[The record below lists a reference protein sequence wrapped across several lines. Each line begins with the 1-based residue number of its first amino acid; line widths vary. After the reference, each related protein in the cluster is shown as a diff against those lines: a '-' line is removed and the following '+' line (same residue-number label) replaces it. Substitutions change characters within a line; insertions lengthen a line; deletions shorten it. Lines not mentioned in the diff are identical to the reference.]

1 MHPQQ
6 KGEEGGR
13 ELAEALRRKIRL
25 AGLSYS
31 EVERRLGMGRDY
43 LRQLL
48 AGRVDLKVKHVL
60 GVLAAIGVEPAD
72 FFAELL
78 GPPTLAS
85 VASRTGY
92 AFEPEFPARLLR
104 VQSAALW
111 FLARKL
117 RDKGILTDDEVESFV
132 REFERGGPRL

>member
-1 MHPQQ
+1 MHPRLRA
-6 KGEEGGR
+6 EEGGR
-13 ELAEALRRKIRL
+13 ELAEALQRRIRQ
-25 AGLSYS
+25 AGVSYA

-72 FFAELL
+72 FFAELY
-78 GPPTLAS
+78 GPPPLAA
-85 VASRTGY
+85 VTARTGY
-92 AFEPEFPARLLR
+92 AFDPDFPPRLLR

-111 FLARKL
+111 FLAKKL
-117 RDKGILTDDEVESFV
+117 RDKGVFSDDEVDAFV
-132 REFERGGPRL
+132 REFEKGGPRL

>member
-1 MHPQQ
+1 MHPSQ
-6 KGEEGGR
+6 KAEEGAR
-13 ELAEALRRKIRL
+13 EIARALQRQIRL

-48 AGRVDLKVKHVL
+48 AGRVDLKAKHVL

-78 GPPTLAS
+78 GPPLRAPAS
-85 VASRTGY
+85 PPSASP
-92 AFEPEFPARLLR
+92 FEPEFA
-104 VQSAALW
+104 
-111 FLARKL
+111 
-117 RDKGILTDDEVESFV
+117 
-132 REFERGGPRL
+132 

>member
-1 MHPQQ
+1 MHPRQ
-6 KGEEGGR
+6 KAEDGGR
-13 ELAEALRRKIRL
+13 ELAEALKRRIRQ

-31 EVERRLGMGRDY
+31 EVERRLGMGKDY
-43 LRQLL
+43 LRQIL

-85 VASRTGY
+85 TAGRTGY
-92 AFEPEFPARLLR
+92 AFHPEFPATLR
-104 VQSAALW
+104 DVQGAAMW
-111 FLARKL
+111 FLARRL
-117 RDKGILTDDEVESFV
+117 REKGILTDDEVDWF
-132 REFERGGPRL
+132 RR